1 MTNEIR
7 VIEVVTTNVKDFPD
21 IENVQ
26 LNTMMKVS
34 KFVAKIMGKS
44 QSKLKQK
51 QLDRLQGE
59 TKFSREELQDLY
71 RGIIEMHLP
80 FVNPWPTVF
89 TWLTYIF

>member
-1 MTNEIR
+1 
-7 VIEVVTTNVKDFPD
+7 
-21 IENVQ
+21 
-26 LNTMMKVS
+26 MKVS

-71 RGIIEMHLP
+71 TGIIEMRLP
-80 FVNPWPTVF
+80 FVVF
-89 TWLTYIF
+89 FNNNYYLWYGLNF

>member
-1 MTNEIR
+1 
-7 VIEVVTTNVKDFPD
+7 
-21 IENVQ
+21 
-26 LNTMMKVS
+26 MKVS

-71 RGIIEMHLP
+71 TGIFEMCLL
-80 FVNPWPTVF
+80 FV
-89 TWLTYIF
+89 IFF